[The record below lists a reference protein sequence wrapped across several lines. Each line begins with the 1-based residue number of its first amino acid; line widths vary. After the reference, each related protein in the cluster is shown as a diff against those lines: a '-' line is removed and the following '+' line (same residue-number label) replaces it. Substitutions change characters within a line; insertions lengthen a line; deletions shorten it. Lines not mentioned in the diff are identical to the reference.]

1 MTVKQVVRN
10 TIKLHKTR
18 QVRPIRSIVDDLIQG
33 ALLLGVERGRERE
46 RESETT
52 DVWETR
58 PVASN
63 GKFTCPWRTV
73 SMCKTDLSFKNE
85 LVIAYN

>member
-18 QVRPIRSIVDDLIQG
+18 QVRPIRSIVDDLIQ

-52 DVWETR
+52 DV
-58 PVASN
+58 
-63 GKFTCPWRTV
+63 
-73 SMCKTDLSFKNE
+73 
-85 LVIAYN
+85 